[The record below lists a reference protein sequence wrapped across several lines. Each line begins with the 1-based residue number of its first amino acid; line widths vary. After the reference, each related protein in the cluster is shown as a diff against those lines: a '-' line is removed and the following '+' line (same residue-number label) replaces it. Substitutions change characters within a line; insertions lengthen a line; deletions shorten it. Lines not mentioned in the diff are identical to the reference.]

1 MIARQEFLPA
11 YIIHTRPYRD
21 TSVLVDFFTE
31 SLGRVTA
38 VARGV
43 RQQKNRTRSLLTP
56 FSRLLITLHGKQDLK
71 LLTAVEAD
79 NRFFSLQANY
89 LFSGFY
95 VNELLLRSLPELDQH
110 PELFAVYQTTLQH
123 LHEQQPLEG
132 VLRCFELA
140 LLADAGYGLDC
151 ENTLDTGD
159 LIHAD
164 MPYLFLQ
171 HGFSAAAGY
180 VPEEQCIPGRVI
192 QAIARRDFSD
202 PQVRVVAKKLC
213 RQLLKPLLGS
223 RPLHSRALF
232 SSPAS

>member
-43 RQQKNRTRSLLTP
+43 RQQKNRTRALLTP

-71 LLTAVEAD
+71 LLTAVETD

-95 VNELLLRSLPELDQH
+95 VNELVLRLLPELDQH
-110 PELFAVYQTTLQH
+110 SELFAVYQKTLQD

-140 LLADAGYGLDC
+140 LLADVGYGLDC

-159 LIHAD
+159 LIHPD

-171 HGFSAAAGY
+171 HGFSAAAAY
-180 VPEEQCIPGRVI
+180 VPEDQWIPGRVI
-192 QAIARRDFSD
+192 QAIAQRDFSD

-223 RPLHSRALF
+223 RPLHSRSLF